1 MQLLTPVTSTG
12 PGPREFGLLEDAKR
26 LTGVIRR
33 GWRAI
38 GISILICLLAAI
50 TYLAVAQRVYKAE
63 AQLLVLQ
70 QGGRPPLNVA
80 NTDSTR
86 LMEGTEDY
94 IPTHAA
100 ILGSPLVIER
110 AIDRI
115 GLRNLPSLLEA
126 QQADQDP
133 VEAVSRRLKVTRPD
147 RLAKILS
154 IEYRAGDRGEVVR
167 MVEAITESY
176 KQVLEEAFQKSNSNT
191 VIALISKARD
201 ELSQEL
207 QDLEGK
213 YLELRRK
220 TPSPIAGVEGRAFLA
235 SRLARWDQAANEA
248 MIKSVQLKRQL
259 ELGRKLAGEGTELW
273 AVAHAISQLG
283 GDTSSLTAILSS
295 SQDGAADYM
304 RQLAQEH
311 QQLNER
317 FGPNYAKVRE
327 LKAQIER
334 VRQSVRGARSHME
347 VGEVRDLLSAL
358 EQSLQS
364 VQVMRD
370 ELGKQ
375 YNENQKEAKQ
385 FELDLLTDDDLR
397 NKLERHRLL
406 FNSVVEQLKQ
416 ARFVSDYS
424 SVTSQV
430 IESPKTPRRPVW
442 PRTGLTLALALVL
455 GSMLGTSIVMV
466 RDRLDPRIRSLDELR
481 QVTGLSVIGQVALM
495 PEKQAGV
502 PGCFGLISHTRPR
515 SDCAEAYRVARTNI
529 DSLRRNTRLQVLLV
543 TSAYAEEGKTTSAS
557 NLAISFAASGR
568 KVLLIDADLRRPSLD
583 KIHGLDRM
591 RGLSH
596 LLRDLMPLHRVVQPS
611 QIENLDVITA
621 GPEVPNPAELL
632 SSPRLAELLDEARKS
647 YDIILVDASPL
658 LAVADPKIIGA
669 VVDGI
674 ILTVRAWMLDHR
686 DAEQSVELLRNLG
699 TPILGLLVNGMDPRE
714 SGYGRRYRS
723 GGHRSD
729 HDLGSSGGE
738 DLPPAIPARSQLQP
752 NGRPKSGPDDE
763 FAVAPQASCEP
774 SAQDSQE
781 APHDEPSRVEA
792 EALLTNLVTTILI
805 GTPTVR
811 LT

>member
-1 MQLLTPVTSTG
+1 MT
-12 PGPREFGLLEDAKR
+12 K
-26 LTGVIRR
+26 
-33 GWRAI
+33 
-38 GISILICLLAAI
+38 
-50 TYLAVAQRVYKAE
+50 
-63 AQLLVLQ
+63 
-70 QGGRPPLNVA
+70 
-80 NTDSTR
+80 
-86 LMEGTEDY
+86 
-94 IPTHAA
+94 
-100 ILGSPLVIER
+100 
-110 AIDRI
+110 
-115 GLRNLPSLLEA
+115 
-126 QQADQDP
+126 
-133 VEAVSRRLKVTRPD
+133 RLKVTRPD
-147 RLAKILS
+147 RLAKILRV
-154 IEYRAGDRGEVVR
+154 EYRAGDRVEVVR

-176 KQVLEEAFQKSNSNT
+176 KRVLEEAFQKSNSNT

-295 SQDGAADYM
+295 SQDGAADYI

-397 NKLERHRLL
+397 NKLERQRLL

-424 SVTSQV
+424 SLTSQV
-430 IESPKTPRRPVW
+430 IDPPKTPRRPVW
-442 PRTGLTLALALVL
+442 PRIGLTLALALVL
-455 GSMLGTSIVMV
+455 GGMLGMSVVMV

-481 QVTGLSVIGQVALM
+481 QVTGLSIIGQVAII
-495 PEKQAGV
+495 PKNQAGV
-502 PGCFGLISHTRPR
+502 LGSFGLISHSRPH
-515 SDCAEAYRVARTNI
+515 SAWAEAYRVVRTNI
-529 DSLRRNTRLQVLLV
+529 DFLRRNTRLQVLLV
-543 TSAYAEEGKTTSAS
+543 TSAYADEGKTTSAS
-557 NLAISFAASGR
+557 NLAISFAAAGR
-568 KVLLIDADLRRPSLD
+568 KVLLIDADLRHPSLD
-583 KIHGLDRM
+583 PIHGVDRVQ
-591 RGLSH
+591 GLSC
-596 LLRDLMPLHRVVQPS
+596 LLNDVMPLHRVVQQS
-611 QIENLDVITA
+611 RINSLDIVTA

-647 YDIILVDASPL
+647 YDIILVDSSPL
-658 LAVADPKIIGA
+658 LAVTDPAIIGA

-674 ILTVRAWMLDHR
+674 ILTVRAWMLDHH

-699 TPILGLLVNGMDPRE
+699 TPILGLLVNGINPRE
-714 SGYGRRYRS
+714 CGYRGRYRS

-729 HDLGSSGGE
+729 HDSGSGGGE
-738 DLPPAIPARSQLQP
+738 DLTPAIPVQSRPQP
-752 NGRPKSGPDDE
+752 NGQPKSGPDDE

-774 SAQDSQE
+774 SAQDSLE
-781 APHDEPSRVEA
+781 AAHEEPPRVEA
-792 EALLTNLVTTILI
+792 AALLTDLVTTILI
-805 GTPTVR
+805 GTPTLR

>member
-1 MQLLTPVTSTG
+1 MQLLTPVAPTG
-12 PGPREFGLLEDAKR
+12 PGPREFELLEEAKR

-33 GWRAI
+33 GWWAI
-38 GISILICLLAAI
+38 GISILVCLLAAI
-50 TYLAVAQRVYKAE
+50 TYLAVTQRVYQAE

-70 QGGRPPLNVA
+70 QGGRPLNVA
-80 NTDSTR
+80 NIDPGR
-86 LMEGTEDY
+86 LTEGAEDY
-94 IPTHAA
+94 IPTHAV
-100 ILGSPLVIER
+100 ILASPLVVKR
-110 AIDRI
+110 AIEQI
-115 GLRNLPSLLEA
+115 GLDRLPSALEA
-126 QQADQDP
+126 QRAKLDP
-133 VEAVSRRLKVTRPD
+133 VEEVTKRLKVTRPD
-147 RLAKILS
+147 RLAKILRV
-154 IEYRAGDRGEVVR
+154 EYRAGDRVEVVR

-176 KQVLEEAFQKSNSNT
+176 KRVLEEAFQKSNSNT

-283 GDTSSLTAILSS
+283 GDTNSLTAILSS
-295 SQDGAADYM
+295 SQDGAADYI

-424 SVTSQV
+424 SLTSQV
-430 IESPKTPRRPVW
+430 IDPPKTPRRPVW

-455 GSMLGTSIVMV
+455 GSMLGMSVLVV
-466 RDRLDPRIRSLDELR
+466 RDRLDPRIRSIDRAPPDDRPIRDRPGGADARETSRRAGFHRAHQSYQAPLR
-481 QVTGLSVIGQVALM
+481 LGRSL
-495 PEKQAGV
+495 
-502 PGCFGLISHTRPR
+502 PGGPDQHRFPPPQHSPASTPGHQR
-515 SDCAEAYRVARTNI
+515 
-529 DSLRRNTRLQVLLV
+529 LRRRREDHLGQQPGYQL
-543 TSAYAEEGKTTSAS
+543 
-557 NLAISFAASGR
+557 R
-568 KVLLIDADLRRPSLD
+568 HRRPE
-583 KIHGLDRM
+583 GAADRC
-591 RGLSH
+591 R
-596 LLRDLMPLHRVVQPS
+596 
-611 QIENLDVITA
+611 
-621 GPEVPNPAELL
+621 PA
-632 SSPRLAELLDEARKS
+632 P
-647 YDIILVDASPL
+647 P
-658 LAVADPKIIGA
+658 VA
-669 VVDGI
+669 
-674 ILTVRAWMLDHR
+674 
-686 DAEQSVELLRNLG
+686 
-699 TPILGLLVNGMDPRE
+699 
-714 SGYGRRYRS
+714 
-723 GGHRSD
+723 
-729 HDLGSSGGE
+729 
-738 DLPPAIPARSQLQP
+738 
-752 NGRPKSGPDDE
+752 
-763 FAVAPQASCEP
+763 
-774 SAQDSQE
+774 
-781 APHDEPSRVEA
+781 
-792 EALLTNLVTTILI
+792 
-805 GTPTVR
+805 
-811 LT
+811 

>member
-12 PGPREFGLLEDAKR
+12 PGPGEFGLLEEARR
-26 LTGVIRR
+26 LTGAIRR
-33 GWRAI
+33 GWRVI

-50 TYLAVAQRVYKAE
+50 TYLAVAQRVYQAE

-86 LMEGTEDY
+86 LMEGTDDY

-133 VEAVSRRLKVTRPD
+133 VEAVSKRLKVTRPD
-147 RLAKILS
+147 RLAKILR

-176 KQVLEEAFQKSNSNT
+176 KRVLEEAFQKNNSST

-220 TPSPIAGVEGRAFLA
+220 TPSPIAGGEGRAFLA

-273 AVAHAISQLG
+273 AVAHAVSQLG

-295 SQDGAADYM
+295 SQDGAAEYI

-385 FELDLLTDDDLR
+385 FELDLLVDDDLR
-397 NKLERHRLL
+397 NKLERQRLL
-406 FNSVVEQLKQ
+406 FNTVVEQLKQ

-424 SVTSQV
+424 SLTSQV
-430 IESPKTPRRPVW
+430 IDPPKTPRRPVW

-455 GSMLGTSIVMV
+455 GSILGTSIVMV

-495 PEKQAGV
+495 PEKQVGV

-515 SDCAEAYRVARTNI
+515 SDWAEAYRVARTNI

-543 TSAYAEEGKTTSAS
+543 TSAYAEEGKTTTAS
-557 NLAISFAASGR
+557 NLAISFATTGR
-568 KVLLIDADLRRPSLD
+568 KVLLIDADLRSPSLD
-583 KIHGLDRM
+583 KIHGLDRVQ
-591 RGLSH
+591 GLSH
-596 LLRDLMPLHRVVQPS
+596 LLDDSMPLHRAVQHS
-611 QIENLDVITA
+611 RIDNLDVITA
-621 GPEVPNPAELL
+621 GPDVPNPAELL
-632 SSPRLAELLDEARKS
+632 SSPRLAALLDEARQS
-647 YDIILVDASPL
+647 YDIIVVDSPPL
-658 LAVADPKIIGA
+658 LAVADSKLIGA

-674 ILTVRAWMLDHR
+674 ILTVRVWMLDHR
-686 DAEQSVELLRNLG
+686 DAEQSVELLRNLE
-699 TPILGLLVNGMDPRE
+699 TPILGLLVNGINPRE
-714 SGYGRRYRS
+714 GGYRGRYRS
-723 GGHRSD
+723 GGHGSD
-729 HDLGSSGGE
+729 HDSGSGGGE
-738 DLPPAIPARSQLQP
+738 DLTSGDPGPVAAPAQWSTEIRP
-752 NGRPKSGPDDE
+752 GR
-763 FAVAPQASCEP
+763 
-774 SAQDSQE
+774 
-781 APHDEPSRVEA
+781 
-792 EALLTNLVTTILI
+792 
-805 GTPTVR
+805 
-811 LT
+811 

>member
-1 MQLLTPVTSTG
+1 MQLLTPEAPTG
-12 PGPREFGLLEDAKR
+12 PGPREFELLEEAKR

-33 GWRAI
+33 GWRAL

-50 TYLAVAQRVYKAE
+50 TYLAVTQRVYQAE

-70 QGGRPPLNVA
+70 QGGRPLNVA
-80 NTDSTR
+80 NIDPGR
-86 LMEGTEDY
+86 LTEGAEDY
-94 IPTHAA
+94 IPTHAV
-100 ILGSPLVIER
+100 ILASPLVVKQAIEQ
-110 AIDRI
+110 I
-115 GLRNLPSLLEA
+115 GLDRLPSALEA
-126 QQADQDP
+126 QRAKLDP
-133 VEAVSRRLKVTRPD
+133 VEEVTKRLKVTRPD
-147 RLAKILS
+147 RLAKILRV
-154 IEYRAGDRGEVVR
+154 EYRAGDRVEVVR

-176 KQVLEEAFQKSNSNT
+176 KRVLEEAFQKSNSNT

-259 ELGRKLAGEGTELW
+259 ELGRKLAGEGIELW

-283 GDTSSLTAILSS
+283 GDTNSLTAILSS
-295 SQDGAADYM
+295 SQDGAADYI

-424 SVTSQV
+424 SLTSQV
-430 IESPKTPRRPVW
+430 IDPPKTPRRPVW

-455 GSMLGTSIVMV
+455 GSMLGMSVLV
-466 RDRLDPRIRSLDELR
+466 ARDRLDPRIRSIEELR
-481 QVTGLSVIGQVALM
+481 QMTGLSVIGQVALM
-495 PEKQAGV
+495 PEKQAVV
-502 PGCFGLISHTRPR
+502 PGSIGLISHTRPR
-515 SDCAEAYRVARTNI
+515 SDWAEAFRVARTNI

-543 TSAYAEEGKTTSAS
+543 TSAYAGEGKTTSAS
-557 NLAISFAASGR
+557 NLAISFAAAGR
-568 KVLLIDADLRRPSLD
+568 KVLLIDADLRGPSLH

-596 LLRDLMPLHRVVQPS
+596 LLRDLMPLYRVVQPS
-611 QIENLDVITA
+611 QIENLDVLTA

-632 SSPRLAELLDEARKS
+632 SSPSLAALLDEARRC
-647 YDIILVDASPL
+647 YDIILVDSSPL
-658 LAVADPKIIGA
+658 LAVADAKIIGA
-669 VVDGI
+669 TVDGI
-674 ILTVRAWMLDHR
+674 ILTVRAWMLEDR
-686 DAEQSVELLRNLG
+686 DAEQSAELLRNLG

-714 SGYGRRYRS
+714 SGYGRRCRS

-729 HDLGSSGGE
+729 HDPGSGGSE
-738 DLPPAIPARSQLQP
+738 DLPPAIPVRSQPQP
-752 NGRPKSGPDDE
+752 NGQPESGSVAE
-763 FAVAPQASCEP
+763 STMAPQRSCGQPEQN
-774 SAQDSQE
+774 SLG
-781 APHDEPSRVEA
+781 APHDETPRVEA
-792 EALLTNLVTTILI
+792 EALLRNLVTTILI
-805 GTPTVR
+805 GTPTLR

>member
-1 MQLLTPVTSTG
+1 MLSRTTTHAITHTRGSHRPRSSRIRTARRGQTPYRSD
-12 PGPREFGLLEDAKR
+12 PA
-26 LTGVIRR
+26 

-38 GISILICLLAAI
+38 GISILVCLLAAI
-50 TYLAVAQRVYKAE
+50 TYLAVTQRVYQAE

-70 QGGRPPLNVA
+70 QGGRPLNVA
-80 NTDSTR
+80 NIDPSR
-86 LMEGTEDY
+86 LTEGAEDY
-94 IPTHAA
+94 IPTHAL
-100 ILGSPLVIER
+100 ILGSPLVVKR
-110 AIDRI
+110 AIERI
-115 GLRNLPSLLEA
+115 GLDRLPSALEA
-126 QQADQDP
+126 QRANQDP
-133 VEAVSRRLKVTRPD
+133 VEGVTKRLKVTRPD
-147 RLAKILS
+147 RLAKILRV
-154 IEYRAGDRGEVVR
+154 EYRAGDRDEVVR

-176 KQVLEEAFQKSNSNT
+176 KQVLEETFQKSNSNT

-295 SQDGAADYM
+295 SQDGAADYI

-424 SVTSQV
+424 SLTSQV
-430 IESPKTPRRPVW
+430 IEPPKTPRRPVW

-455 GSMLGTSIVMV
+455 GGMLGTSIVMV

-515 SDCAEAYRVARTNI
+515 SDWAEAYRVARTNI

-557 NLAISFAASGR
+557 NLAISFATTGR
-568 KVLLIDADLRRPSLD
+568 KVLLIDADLRSPVAGQDPRPRPDAGALPPAP
-583 KIHGLDRM
+583 R
-591 RGLSH
+591 
-596 LLRDLMPLHRVVQPS
+596 LMPLHRAVQHS
-611 QIENLDVITA
+611 RIDNLDVITA

-647 YDIILVDASPL
+647 YDIILVDSSPL
-658 LAVADPKIIGA
+658 LAVAI
-669 VVDGI
+669 
-674 ILTVRAWMLDHR
+674 RR
-686 DAEQSVELLRNLG
+686 S
-699 TPILGLLVNGMDPRE
+699 
-714 SGYGRRYRS
+714 SGRS
-723 GGHRSD
+723 ST
-729 HDLGSSGGE
+729 GSS
-738 DLPPAIPARSQLQP
+738 
-752 NGRPKSGPDDE
+752 
-763 FAVAPQASCEP
+763 
-774 SAQDSQE
+774 
-781 APHDEPSRVEA
+781 
-792 EALLTNLVTTILI
+792 
-805 GTPTVR
+805 
-811 LT
+811 